1 MPPAQFISRYWK
13 YGHQLRLLRTLRDKH
28 VQLIKM
34 LRDKQRSLRIRE
46 DGYQF
51 GLLDVKALVDSDF
64 K

>member
-1 MPPAQFISRYWK
+1 MSPTRFTSRYWE
-13 YGHQLRLLRTLRDKH
+13 YGQQLRLLRTLRDKQ

-34 LRDKQRSLRIRE
+34 LRDKQRSLRIWE

-51 GLLDVKALVDSDF
+51 GLLDVKVLGDSDF

>member
-1 MPPAQFISRYWK
+1 MPPTRFTSRYWE
-13 YGHQLRLLRTLRDKH
+13 YGHQLRLLRMLRDKH

-51 GLLDVKALVDSDF
+51 DLLDVKVLADSDF